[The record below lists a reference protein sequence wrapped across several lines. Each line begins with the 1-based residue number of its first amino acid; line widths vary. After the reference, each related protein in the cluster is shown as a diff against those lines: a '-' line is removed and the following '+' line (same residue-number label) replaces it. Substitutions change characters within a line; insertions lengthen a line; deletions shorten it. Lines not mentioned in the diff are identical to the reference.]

1 MLPDDKQNPYKLRLK
16 GTITDSLVV
25 FNTMPTIYEN
35 NSAAYETLSPA
46 HMIGDFHVFT
56 KSPSRTFEINDL
68 KLVSRNQQEARDN
81 IGRVFTMKGWTKSYF
96 GDTTDHGASGN
107 LSNELVN
114 WLGAPPEVLKFSAIG
129 FFNEIPVVLEK
140 FSVNFPNDVD
150 YIPTASNGENDPLG
164 NIPFPLVTTI
174 SFTLLEQHSASEYE
188 TFNLQSYRTG
198 TLPSF

>member
-1 MLPDDKQNPYKLRLK
+1 MLPDSQQNPYKLRLR

-25 FNTMPTIYEN
+25 FNTMPIIYEN

-56 KSPSRTFEINDL
+56 KSPSRSFEINDL
-68 KLVSRNQQEARDN
+68 KLVSRNQQEARAN
-81 IGRVFTMKGWTKSYF
+81 IERVFTMKGWTKSYF
-96 GDTTDHGASGN
+96 GDTSGDAST
-107 LSNELVN
+107 ELMN

-150 YIPTASNGENDPLG
+150 YIPTASNGEGDPLG

-188 TFNLQSYRTG
+188 RFNLHSYRTG
-198 TLPSF
+198 TLQSF